1 MNSVREVLRVA
12 AARLHSAGSPSPR
25 VDAEY
30 LLQHVLKKNLFWLRA
45 HDEVRLTPHE
55 DHVFEE
61 ALRRRAQGEPVAYI
75 TGSRGFWSLE
85 LMVNAS
91 TLIPRPETEM
101 LVEFALEKL
110 ALEQSARVLDLG
122 TGSGAIALAVKT
134 ERPVAQVTAVDA
146 SQLALDV
153 AAANADHLKLE
164 VELLQ
169 SDWFSALRERRFDLV
184 LANPPYINA
193 NDAHVGQGDLRF
205 EPLSA
210 LVSAGDGLQDIR
222 RIVSAAPL
230 HLLPGGWLALEHGYD
245 QGEAVR
251 QILASQGFVEIVT
264 RVDLG
269 GQERISV
276 GRLADAVTAEKI
288 HAQ

>member
-12 AARLHSAGSPSPR
+12 AARLHTAGSPSPR

-45 HDEVRLTPHE
+45 HDEVRLSPHE
-55 DHVFEE
+55 DHLF
-61 ALRRRAQGEPVAYI
+61 AQAMARRVQGEPVAYI

-91 TLIPRPETEM
+91 TLIPRPDTEI
-101 LVEFALEKL
+101 LVEFALEKMPI
-110 ALEQSARVLDLG
+110 EQLVRVLDLG

-134 ERPVAQVTAVDA
+134 ERPLALVTAVDA
-146 SQLALDV
+146 SASALEV
-153 AAANADHLKLE
+153 AAANADHLKLD

-169 SDWFSALRERRFDLV
+169 SDWFSALVERRFDLL

-210 LVSAGDGLQDIR
+210 LVSAGDGLADIR
-222 RIVSAAPL
+222 RIAAAAPL
-230 HLLPGGWLALEHGYD
+230 HLQPGGWLALEHGYD

-251 QILASQGFVEIVT
+251 QILLGHGFVEVAT
-264 RVDLG
+264 RLDLG

-276 GRLADAVTAEKI
+276 GRLLDAATAENN